1 MKDTLVRPS
10 YRSARQAALMA
21 ACVVLAACGARDPAE
36 PPPRPAPTVEIQP
49 DAHAVAWTSPGVI
62 AAPESTPLSFRQAGL
77 VLRRHAG
84 LGEAVRAGQVL
95 AELDPAPWRQN
106 LASAQAR
113 YEAARVARDV
123 AERQWR
129 RDRAQGSEGLIAQA
143 QAEQTRG
150 QWAQARAEFEQASQA
165 LAHARDQM
173 VYTRLTA
180 GHDGV
185 IVAEQAAA
193 GQNVAAGQPV
203 YTLAWGD
210 GLEVVVD
217 LPERR
222 VAGVELGQAAE
233 VEPVARPGVRLTARV
248 REIARAADPASLGF
262 RVKLR
267 LDAPDPALR
276 LGMTATV
283 RFLASAA
290 AGARYTLPATALFHQ
305 GDRPAVWV
313 LDDQGALAL
322 RTVEVAAYGT
332 ETVTLS
338 AGVAPGQ
345 IVLAQGAHT
354 VSEGQRVE
362 AVPYQPRAAAPGG
375 DGQ

>member
-10 YRSARQAALMA
+10 YRSVRQAALMA
-21 ACVVLAACGARDPAE
+21 ACVALAACGGREPAE
-36 PPPRPAPTVEIQP
+36 PPPRPAPTVQVQP
-49 DAHAVAWTSPGVI
+49 DAHAVVWTAPGVI

-95 AELDPAPWRQN
+95 AELDPAPWHQN

-173 VYTRLTA
+173 TYTRLTA

-222 VAGVELGQAAE
+222 VAGIELGQAAE
-233 VEPVARPGVRLTARV
+233 VEPVARPDVRLTARV

-283 RFLASAA
+283 RFRAPAVA
-290 AGARYTLPATALFHQ
+290 EARYTLPATALFHQ

-313 LDDQGALAL
+313 LDDQGALTL
-322 RTVEVAAYGT
+322 RAVEVAAYGT
-332 ETVTLS
+332 DTVTLA
-338 AGVAPGQ
+338 AGVEPGQ
-345 IVLAQGAHT
+345 IVLAQGVHT

-362 AVPYQPRAAAPGG
+362 AAPYQPRAAAPGG
-375 DGQ
+375 DGR

>member
-49 DAHAVAWTSPGVI
+49 DAHAVAWTAPGVI

-173 VYTRLTA
+173 AYTRLTA

-222 VAGVELGQAAE
+222 VAGIELGQAAE

-345 IVLAQGAHT
+345 IVLAQGAHS

>member
-84 LGEAVRAGQVL
+84 LGEVVRAGQVL

-173 VYTRLTA
+173 AYTRLTA

-222 VAGVELGQAAE
+222 VAGIELGQAAE

>member
-173 VYTRLTA
+173 AYTRLTA

>member
-21 ACVVLAACGARDPAE
+21 ACVALAACGARDPAE

-49 DAHAVAWTSPGVI
+49 DAHAVAWTAPGVI

-173 VYTRLTA
+173 AYTRLTA

-222 VAGVELGQAAE
+222 VAGIELGQAAE

-322 RTVEVAAYGT
+322 RAVEVAAYGT

>member
-305 GDRPAVWV
+305 GDWPAVWV

>member
-129 RDRAQGSEGLIAQA
+129 RDRAQGSEGLLAQA